1 MGAPS
6 PSWTGI
12 QAPCFAWSCLAN
24 SASVLPEE
32 LARDD
37 LALDLGRTFV
47 DARTSYLAIQMLQ
60 EVTALEGT
68 GATHLDGDV
77 DSELRGLGG
86 EELRHCGEGTDRPD
100 AGVMR
105 GGRRMH
111 EHPRGLDARGHRGE
125 LMGEALKSRQRLT
138 ERGALRSVR
147 NGGVERRLC
156 DADRAR
162 ADARAVEIQG
172 AHRDSEPTI
181 DITKNVAGRNEHSVE
196 YEPADGMIR
205 HQRSGVA

>member
-1 MGAPS
+1 MAAPS
-6 PSWTGI
+6 PSETGI
-12 QAPCFAWSCLAN
+12 QAPCSAWSCPAN

-37 LALDLGRTFV
+37 LTLDLGRTFV
-47 DARTSYLAIQMLQ
+47 DARAPYLAVEMFQ
-60 EVTALEGT
+60 EVSALEGT

-86 EELRHCGEGTDRPD
+86 EQFRHCGDGTYRRD

-111 EHPRGLDARGHRGE
+111 EHPRCLHACGHRCE

-147 NGGVERRLC
+147 NGGVERRLR
-156 DADRAR
+156 DADSAR
-162 ADARAVEIQG
+162 ADARPEEIEG
-172 AHRDSEPTI
+172 AHGHSEPTV
-181 DITKNVAGRNEHSVE
+181 DITKNVAGRNQHGVE
-196 YEPADGMIR
+196 CEPADGM
-205 HQRSGVA
+205 